1 MFLQLAILLI
11 VGEVFTFLK
20 HTQKLPDVVAFRTG
34 NLRTLLCGIPLAWT
48 VLLAADLHFL
58 RQSLLNLSL
67 GQKESLNNF
76 YVQ

>member
-1 MFLQLAILLI
+1 MFLQRAILLI

-20 HTQKLPDVVAFRTG
+20 HTQKLPDVVVPTG
-34 NLRTLLCGIPLAWT
+34 NLRTLLCGIPLAST

-67 GQKESLNNF
+67 GQKESLNDF
-76 YVQ
+76 CVQ